1 MPIREVKVIFFDAVG
16 TLIDQWLFWQTRTTG
31 AFQRAA
37 SVIAEW
43 KSGSLVA
50 PSPMKPTVTMS
61 SPRRRAAYAAP
72 TACGIC
78 GPMHDDH
85 ATWLTLFPDM
95 WLGICR
101 PFSTSRSFP

>member
-1 MPIREVKVIFFDAVG
+1 MVADAVCFFVG
-16 TLIDQWLFWQTRTTG
+16 TLIDQWLFWHTMTTG

-37 SVIAEW
+37 KVIAWW
-43 KSGSLVA
+43 KSGWLDA
-50 PSPMKPTVTMS
+50 PSPRKPTVTTS

-85 ATWLTLFPDM
+85 ATWFTLRPDM

-101 PFSTSRSFP
+101 PLSTSRSLP